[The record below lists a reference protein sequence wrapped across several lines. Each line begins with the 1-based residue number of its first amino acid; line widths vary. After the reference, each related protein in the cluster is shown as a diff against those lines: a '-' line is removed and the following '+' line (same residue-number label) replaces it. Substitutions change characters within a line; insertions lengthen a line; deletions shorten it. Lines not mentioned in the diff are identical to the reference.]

1 MFWKWLYFV
10 FIVVRVWGLR
20 SNGWLIE
27 DDVVLEDFMLMG
39 LCFFVFMENVVR
51 ELNCLKSCL
60 WLIFWKENF
69 GMEIMSFGGNFLKL
83 IVLDL

>member
-1 MFWKWLYFV
+1 MLWRWLYFV
-10 FIVVRVWGLR
+10 FIVVRVLGLR
-20 SNGWLIE
+20 SNGWL
-27 DDVVLEDFMLMG
+27 DDVVLENFMLMG

-51 ELNCLKSCL
+51 ELNCLKSFL

-69 GMEIMSFGGNFLKL
+69 GKEIISFGGNFLKL